1 MNITTIHLNDLKW
14 QRKYRRKYYMILY
27 TFTLWPYWPTLKQLN
42 PLPRGHGFHNSGR
55 SLHGNHI
62 HVISFMP
69 PPPFIRIKALV
80 RNEVG
85 WGSGGCP
92 FTIFRQHTE
101 FNMPAML
108 WFWLYIMKKHGKWFF
123 VYFDDLAVLKDLLS
137 QNHLIKGH
145 IWEWE
150 FRNTRVGMG

>member
-1 MNITTIHLNDLKW
+1 MDITTIHLNDLKW

-69 PPPFIRIKALV
+69 PPLYKNKSPCHKW
-80 RNEVG
+80 G
-85 WGSGGCP
+85 WEGKWWLSIH
-92 FTIFRQHTE
+92 IFRQHTE

-108 WFWLYIMKKHGKWFF
+108 WFWLYIMKMHGKWFF
-123 VYFDDLAVLKDLLS
+123 VYFDDLAVLKDFLS
-137 QNHLIKGH
+137 QNHLIEGH